1 MMQQPAPEAAV
12 SRNDVASL
20 HTDAGS
26 QHTDVAAHHTDVLVI
41 GAGPAGSTVAALLAA
56 RGHHVSLLEKDQH
69 PRFHIGESLLPANLP
84 LLDQLGVA
92 DEVRAIGMIK
102 WGAEF
107 ISPWDGRQQE
117 FRFADAWDKSM
128 PYAYQVRRSQFDQI
142 LCRNAARRGAHVIEN
157 CRVRSV
163 EFQSGHGVNGAN
175 GDGRDGRDGRE
186 TDRHGRNDHP
196 VRVEAEHHDG
206 RRVRWQARY
215 LVDASGRDTFLSNRL
230 GAKRRNPRHNSAAI
244 FGHFSGAQRNA
255 GEREGHISIYWFD
268 HGWIW
273 FIPLHDGATSVG
285 AVVWPY
291 YLKSR
296 SVPVRQFFLDTIA
309 LCPPLAQRLADAT
322 LMTEVEATGNYS
334 YASSRSHGERYLLLG
349 DAYAFIDPVFSS
361 GVMLAMK
368 SAFAGADAID
378 SCLAT
383 PARARAALRT
393 FDRAVRRG
401 PRAFSWFIYRVSAPT
416 MREMLLAPRNLL
428 RMKEALLSVLAGDIY
443 GRTPIWNSVRAFKLT
458 YRLIALLHPL
468 RSLVALRRRSFNI
481 RPV

>member
-1 MMQQPAPEAAV
+1 MMQQAAPDAAT
-12 SRNDVASL
+12 SSSDVATSRS
-20 HTDAGS
+20 DFAS
-26 QHTDVAAHHTDVLVI
+26 ARTDVLVI
-41 GAGPAGSTVAALLAA
+41 GAGPAGSTVAALLAT
-56 RGHHVSLLEKDQH
+56 RGHHVTLLEKDQH

-128 PYAYQVRRSQFDQI
+128 PYAYQVRRSQFDEI
-142 LCRNAARRGAHVIEN
+142 LCRNAARSGAHVVQN
-157 CRVRSV
+157 CRVRNV
-163 EFQSGHGVNGAN
+163 EFLGGDDVNGCAGDD
-175 GDGRDGRDGRE
+175 GDG
-186 TDRHGRNDHP
+186 
-196 VRVEAEHHDG
+196 VRVEAEHQDG
-206 RRVRWQARY
+206 RTVRWKARY

-230 GAKRRNPRHNSAAI
+230 GAKRRNPRHASAAI
-244 FGHFSGAQRNA
+244 FGHYSGAQRNA
-255 GEREGHISIYWFD
+255 GEREGHISIYWFN

-334 YASSRSHGERYLLLG
+334 YASAISHGERYLLLG

-368 SAFAGADAID
+368 SAFAGADAIHT
-378 SCLAT
+378 CLTT
-383 PARARAALRT
+383 PSRARTALRA

-401 PRAFSWFIYRVSAPT
+401 PREFSWFIYRVSTPT

-443 GRTPIWNSVRAFKLT
+443 GRTPIWNSVRAFKIT
-458 YRLIALLHPL
+458 YRLIALLNPR
-468 RSLVALRRRSFNI
+468 RSLAAVRRRSFNI
-481 RPV
+481 RTA

>member
-1 MMQQPAPEAAV
+1 MMQCAAPDAA
-12 SRNDVASL
+12 ASNG
-20 HTDAGS
+20 DAAL
-26 QHTDVAAHHTDVLVI
+26 QATDVLVI
-41 GAGPAGSTVAALLAA
+41 GAGPAGSTVAALLAG
-56 RGHHVSLLEKDQH
+56 RGHHVTVIEKDHH

-107 ISPWDGRQQE
+107 ISPWDGRQQD

-128 PYAYQVRRSQFDQI
+128 PYAYQVRRSQFDEI
-142 LCRNAARRGAHVIEN
+142 LCRNAVHCGAHVTED

-163 EFQSGHGVNGAN
+163 EFQRGDRRSGGSVRIQAEHQ
-175 GDGRDGRDGRE
+175 DGRTLG
-186 TDRHGRNDHP
+186 
-196 VRVEAEHHDG
+196 
-206 RRVRWQARY
+206 WQARY
-215 LVDASGRDTFLSNRL
+215 LVDASGRDTFLLNRL

-244 FGHFSGAQRNA
+244 FGHYSGAERNA
-255 GEREGHISIYWFD
+255 GERAGHISIYWFD

-296 SVPVRQFFLDTIA
+296 SVPLRQFFLDTIA
-309 LCPPLAQRLADAT
+309 LCPPLAQRLAQAT

-334 YASSRSHGERYLLLG
+334 YGSTRSYGERYLLLG

-368 SAFAGADAID
+368 SAFVGAEALDT
-378 SCLAT
+378 CLNS
-383 PARARAALRT
+383 PARAPAALRA
-393 FDRAVRRG
+393 FDRLVRRG
-401 PRAFSWFIYRVSAPT
+401 PREFSWFIYRVSTPT

-443 GRTPIWNSVRAFKLT
+443 GRTPIWSAVRAFKIT
-458 YRLIALLHPL
+458 YRLFTLLHPL
-468 RSLVALRRRSFNI
+468 RSLMAARRRSFNI